1 MTPLAN
7 AVRFSSRQTGIQS
20 KGINLTIG
28 HADRIPVT
36 DWTHSE
42 IADDTPW
49 PTHKFVPQIQGV
61 DGYREVISL
70 DDGFQLVKSDISFE
84 QDAEFEVALDSL
96 LKFQF
101 RFEGSGV
108 LQFNGHDDIKMH
120 GFSGG
125 VLLHPD
131 GIEKLECFKSGE
143 HERAITL
150 LVSPDYLRKHV
161 TVSNSDLPSP
171 LTFYLDASVD
181 DVFSSQLP
189 LTPEIVSAAQA
200 LYNPSINPN
209 FAPLYRQARAQELL
223 IYCLDLLSGSNG
235 EAPIN
240 LKSRD
245 IKCINNARAI
255 LESDIES
262 PPTIRDLAHLVG
274 INESKLMYGFKKLY
288 NQTVNDYLRTLRM
301 SKAKELLS
309 TTDLS
314 ITQIA
319 FEVGYEFS
327 SNFTTAFKRHFSV
340 TPSSIRKQRV
350 DL

>member
-1 MTPLAN
+1 MKLTVEN
-7 AVRFSSRQTGIQS
+7 A
-20 KGINLTIG
+20 KPP
-28 HADRIPVT
+28 PVT

-42 IADDTPW
+42 TAPDTPW
-49 PTHKFVPQIQGV
+49 STQKFTPKIQGV

-70 DDGFQLVKSDISFE
+70 DEGFQLVKSDISFE
-84 QDAEFEVALDSL
+84 QDTEFAVSLDSL

-101 RFEGSGV
+101 RFEGTGL
-108 LQFNGHDDIKMH
+108 LQFNGHEDIQMH
-120 GFSGG
+120 EFSGG

-131 GIEKLECFKSGE
+131 GIEKHECFKGGE

-150 LVSPDYLRKHV
+150 LVSPEYLRRHV
-161 TVSNSDLPSP
+161 TDPKKDLPSP
-171 LTFYLDASVD
+171 LTFYLDASVN

-200 LYNPSINPN
+200 LYSPRMNPN

-223 IYCLDLLSGSNG
+223 IYCLDLLSSSNG
-235 EAPIN
+235 EPPVN
-240 LKSRD
+240 LKSQD
-245 IKCINNARAI
+245 IKCVNQARAI
-255 LESDIES
+255 LERDIES
-262 PPTIRDLAHLVG
+262 PPQIRELAHMVG

-288 NQTVNDYLRTLRM
+288 NQTVHDYLRTLRM
-301 SKAKELLS
+301 NKAKELLS

-340 TPSSIRKQRV
+340 TPRSIRKQRV
-350 DL
+350 EL

>member
-1 MTPLAN
+1 MKLTVEN
-7 AVRFSSRQTGIQS
+7 A
-20 KGINLTIG
+20 KPP
-28 HADRIPVT
+28 PVT

-42 IADDTPW
+42 TAPDTPW
-49 PTHKFVPQIQGV
+49 STQKFTPKIQGV

-70 DDGFQLVKSDISFE
+70 DEGFQLVKSDISFE
-84 QDAEFEVALDSL
+84 QDTEFAVSLDSL

-101 RFEGSGV
+101 RFEGTGL
-108 LQFNGHDDIKMH
+108 LQFNGHEDIQMH
-120 GFSGG
+120 EFSGG

-131 GIEKLECFKSGE
+131 GIEKHECFKGGE

-150 LVSPDYLRKHV
+150 LVSPEYLRRHV
-161 TVSNSDLPSP
+161 TDPKKDLPSP
-171 LTFYLDASVD
+171 LMFYLDASVN

-200 LYNPSINPN
+200 LYSPRMNPN

-223 IYCLDLLSGSNG
+223 IYCLDLLSSSNG
-235 EAPIN
+235 EPPVN
-240 LKSRD
+240 LKSQD
-245 IKCINNARAI
+245 IKCVNQARAI
-255 LESDIES
+255 LERDIES
-262 PPTIRDLAHLVG
+262 PPQIRELAHMVG

-288 NQTVNDYLRTLRM
+288 NQTVHDYLRTLRM
-301 SKAKELLS
+301 NKAKELLS

-340 TPSSIRKQRV
+340 TPRSIRKQRV
-350 DL
+350 EL